1 MYKVDF
7 YFLSVLARES
17 CYTKIIEIL
26 KENYPNV
33 KGFSALTAKNFCKR
47 NDLPSRFFQSHVRE
61 MVRAGAEEV

>member
-7 YFLSVLARES
+7 YFLSVPARES

-33 KGFSALTAKNFCKR
+33 RGFSALTAKNFCKG
-47 NDLPSRFFQSHVRE
+47 NDLPSRLFQSHVNE
-61 MVRAGAEEV
+61 IIRAGAEEV